1 MIDFNKLYNANRVVV
16 SFLDVAVD
24 GAYVK
29 KFRKDHGLTQIALA
43 NIMGVS
49 KKAIEKWEQG
59 VNKVSGSSAVLI
71 TLLNKNEDLLR
82 QVYNVKTVNKSNE
95 EEYVIFARYSNAD
108 SSVWGKDNE
117 INLSSTFSSKQLV
130 TVGGAW

>member
-1 MIDFNKLYNANRVVV
+1 MIDFEKLYNANRVVV
-16 SFLDVAVD
+16 SFIDVAVD

-29 KFRKDHGLTQIALA
+29 RFRKENGLTQIALA

-71 TLLNKNEDLLR
+71 TLLNNNKDLLK
-82 QVYNVKTVNKSNE
+82 QVYSVKIINNSNVD
-95 EEYVIFARYSNAD
+95 EYVTFASFSSTDNA
-108 SSVWGKDNE
+108 VWGKENT
-117 INLSSTFSSKQLV
+117 INSLRTFSPKKLV
-130 TVGGAW
+130 TIGGAW